1 MDNNHLLQNNTFIFN
16 YINYITKIS
25 NFLNYFKIFFLV
37 SCLSYSIYLFP
48 YNYINLYISYLFI
61 DSIAVIYKSFSS
73 WDSLANIHTGKSII
87 TLFGLISLLIDSSLP
102 RLLSIL
108 LLTYSLFIFLGHITI
123 IFISKFILY
132 QSSIA
137 QNNANNVDT
146 IFGHMNINYR
156 HIRDLDGFN
165 DVDISEHTSTMEYN
179 QIQPTYQQP
188 SCSICKEN
196 FDIHDTIRL
205 LSCQHIYHKNCVDD
219 WLKQHPRCPTCNKNI
234 VE

>member
-1 MDNNHLLQNNTFIFN
+1 MDTNTLLQNNTFIFN

-25 NFLNYFKIFFLV
+25 NFLNYFKIFFLA
-37 SCLSYSIYLFP
+37 SCLLYSIYTNP

-61 DSIAVIYKSFSS
+61 DSIVIIYKRSFS
-73 WDSLANIHTGKSII
+73 WNSLLNIHIAKSFI
-87 TLFGLISLLIDSSLP
+87 TLFGFIVLLLDSSLP

-108 LLTYSLFIFLGHITI
+108 LLTYSLFIFFGHIII
-123 IFISKFILY
+123 IFVAKFILY
-132 QSSIA
+132 QTNTLL
-137 QNNANNVDT
+137 QENNT
-146 IFGHMNINYR
+146 IFGHINE
-156 HIRDLDGFN
+156 I
-165 DVDISEHTSTMEYN
+165 DISEHTSTMEYN
-179 QIQPTYQQP
+179 QVQPTYQQP

-205 LSCQHIYHKNCVDD
+205 LSCQHIYHKKCVDD

>member
-1 MDNNHLLQNNTFIFN
+1 MNNNHLLQNNTFIFN
-16 YINYITKIS
+16 YINYITKMS
-25 NFLNYFKIFFLV
+25 NFLMYFKIFFLG
-37 SCLSYSIYLFP
+37 SCLSYSIYLYP

-61 DSIAVIYKSFSS
+61 DSLVVIYRLAFS
-73 WDSLANIHTGKSII
+73 WNSLANIHISKSII
-87 TLFGLISLLIDSSLP
+87 TLFGFISLLLDSSLP

-108 LLTYSLFIFLGHITI
+108 LLTYSLFIFFGHIII
-123 IFISKFILY
+123 IFVAKFLLY

-137 QNNANNVDT
+137 QNNADT

-156 HIRDLDGFN
+156 HISELNDG
-165 DVDISEHTSTMEYN
+165 DISEHTSTMEYN
-179 QIQPTYQQP
+179 QAQPTFQQP
-188 SCSICKEN
+188 SCPICKEN

-234 VE
+234 AD

>member
-25 NFLNYFKIFFLV
+25 NFLNYFKIFFLA

-61 DSIAVIYKSFSS
+61 DSLVVIYKPFLFS
-73 WDSLANIHTGKSII
+73 WNSLANIHISKSII
-87 TLFGLISLLIDSSLP
+87 TLFGFISLLIDSSLP

-108 LLTYSLFIFLGHITI
+108 LLTYSLFIFFAHITV
-123 IFISKFILY
+123 IFIAKFILY

-137 QNNANNVDT
+137 QNNT
-146 IFGHMNINYR
+146 IFGHMNIN
-156 HIRDLDGFN
+156 DLN
-165 DVDISEHTSTMEYN
+165 DIDISDHTSTMEYN

-234 VE
+234 AE

>member
-16 YINYITKIS
+16 YINYIMKIS
-25 NFLNYFKIFFLV
+25 KFLMYFKIFFLG
-37 SCLSYSIYLFP
+37 SCLSYSIYLYP

-61 DSIAVIYKSFSS
+61 DSIVVIYKSFSS
-73 WDSLANIHTGKSII
+73 WNSLANIHTGKSII
-87 TLFGLISLLIDSSLP
+87 TLFGLISLLVDSSLP

-123 IFISKFILY
+123 VLISKFILY
-132 QSSIA
+132 QA
-137 QNNANNVDT
+137 TTLPQQNNT
-146 IFGHMNINYR
+146 IFGHMNINYI
-156 HIRDLDGFN
+156 HISELN

-179 QIQPTYQQP
+179 QVQPTYQQP